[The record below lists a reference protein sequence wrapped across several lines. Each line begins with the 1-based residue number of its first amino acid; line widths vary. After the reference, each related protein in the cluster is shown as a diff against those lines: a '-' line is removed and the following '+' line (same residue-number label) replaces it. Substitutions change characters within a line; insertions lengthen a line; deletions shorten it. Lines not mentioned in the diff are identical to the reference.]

1 MLVEQGRERDL
12 LCSCCP
18 VAAVWAGVDPA
29 EAPCPARAPASTP
42 QEVTLTNLQ
51 GKYFYKNI

>member
-12 LCSCCP
+12 LCNCCP
-18 VAAVWAGVDPA
+18 VAAVWAGVEPA
-29 EAPCPARAPASTP
+29 EAPCPAPASTP